1 MPRTFATP
9 TSSAPA
15 PRRPRRARR
24 LLAACVLAGA
34 AVAPSAQAQFEPF
47 IGQLMLVGYNFC
59 PRGWAAADGSLLS
72 IAQNTALFSLLGTQ
86 FGGDGRVT
94 FALPDLRGRAPIG
107 VGQGPGL
114 QQVLE
119 GQTGGS
125 ENVTLLQQ
133 HMPVHT
139 HALNASPQAATHAAP
154 AADRLLATAQNAGT
168 YVAAGPGV
176 PLAPN
181 SVGAAGGSQP
191 FSVRDPYL
199 GMRWCI
205 ALQGVFPSRN

>member
-1 MPRTFATP
+1 MT
-9 TSSAPA
+9 
-15 PRRPRRARR
+15 
-24 LLAACVLAGA
+24 
-34 AVAPSAQAQFEPF
+34 EPF
-47 IGQLMLVGYNFC
+47 IGEIQMFGFNFN
-59 PRGWAAADGSLLS
+59 PRYWAFCNGATMPIS
-72 IAQNTALFSLLGTQ
+72 QNTALFSLLGTMY
-86 FGGDGRVT
+86 GGNGQTT

-125 ENVTLLQQ
+125 ENATLLQQ
-133 HMPVHT
+133 HMPLHT
-139 HALNASPQAATHAAP
+139 HALYASPQAATHAAP
-154 AADRLLATAQNAGT
+154 AADRALATAQNAGT
-168 YVAAGPGV
+168 YVGAGPSV
-176 PLAPN
+176 PLRSD
-181 SVGAAGGSQP
+181 SVGGAGGSQP